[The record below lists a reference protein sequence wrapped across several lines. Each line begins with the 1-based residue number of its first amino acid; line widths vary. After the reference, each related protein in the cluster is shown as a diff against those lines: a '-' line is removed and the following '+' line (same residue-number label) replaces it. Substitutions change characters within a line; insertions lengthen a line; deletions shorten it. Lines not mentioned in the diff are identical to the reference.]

1 MPRPPVSTLKREDR
15 SVTKRLEAVTVEGG
29 RGPRSKKDV
38 IADKKAKKDADLLH
52 REAVKKFDTPTEFEG
67 DWTKKEGKW
76 VVPKEDREDF
86 STDGPLIGTKVWRN
100 VDGTVLEGEVIGVGS
115 LLIHEDDEDKVACV
129 RVVYENGFQQDL
141 YHYEGDD
148 EFLSLIHI

>member
-1 MPRPPVSTLKREDR
+1 M
-15 SVTKRLEAVTVEGG
+15 
-29 RGPRSKKDV
+29 
-38 IADKKAKKDADLLH
+38 
-52 REAVKKFDTPTEFEG
+52 
-67 DWTKKEGKW
+67 
-76 VVPKEDREDF
+76 PKEDREDF
-86 STDGPLIGTKVWRN
+86 RTDGPLIGTKVWRN

-148 EFLSLIHI
+148 EFGAARDAYERWEAFKARDASSVEVEGGNWTRDEVGSGRRRRRTRARFCWRASASAIW